1 MKTYFIIVMGVIFA
15 IFFTLSFQSLDDFF
29 TRESVVTY
37 SFIFSMLISGIL
49 INDLYLAYKENK
61 VEPIQT
67 YFDAEDEIINLDAIR
82 IEEDKRNMNQV
93 SEVKKDLEKAISPFD
108 LGTNQWI

>member
-29 TRESVVTY
+29 TRESVVTH
-37 SFIFSMLISGIL
+37 SFIFSVLIFSIL
-49 INDLYLAYKENK
+49 INDLYLSYRENK

-67 YFDAEDEIINLDAIR
+67 YFDAEDEIINLDEIK
-82 IEEDKRNMNQV
+82 IEEGNQNINQV
-93 SEVKKDLEKAISPFD
+93 LEIKKGLEKTISPFD
-108 LGTNQWI
+108 LGTNQ

>member
-37 SFIFSMLISGIL
+37 SFIFSVLIFSIL

-67 YFDAEDEIINLDAIR
+67 YFDAEDEIINLDEIK
-82 IEEDKRNMNQV
+82 IEEGNQNINQV
-93 SEVKKDLEKAISPFD
+93 LEIKKGLEKTISPFD
-108 LGTNQWI
+108 LGTNQ